1 MLPVEIGHPYE
12 QYMPAAFYGGEVA
25 FVKGDPPKM
34 FKVVQQTLQSLHSI
48 RGENCMR
55 KVVFLLTL
63 ITFLVASTASAA
75 DLTGKWAVNMNSPF
89 GQKESFDL
97 FIKDVGGN
105 LTIACVKHPIL
116 KGDLSGTGA
125 VKGDAV
131 TMNLK
136 SVFNGLGINV
146 TGKIEGDKITGT
158 REFISIPP
166 GSFSAMEEVGTPMP
180 ARAGAPEG
188 GTAAAGQ
195 RSGDPRSTVGVSNI
209 FTAERVTTAK

>member
-1 MLPVEIGHPYE
+1 MLSKSCTRRSSKIR
-12 QYMPAAFYGGEVA
+12 
-25 FVKGDPPKM
+25 
-34 FKVVQQTLQSLHSI
+34 LQSLYSI
-48 RGENCMR
+48 EEKIMR
-55 KVVFLLTL
+55 KVHFLLIL
-63 ITFLVASTASAA
+63 ITFFVASTASAA
-75 DLTGKWAVNMNSPF
+75 DLTGKWAVSMNSPF

-116 KGDLSGTGA
+116 KGDLSGTGT

-136 SVFNGLGINV
+136 SVFNGLGINI

-166 GSFSAMEEVGTPMP
+166 GSFSAMEEVGAPAP
-180 ARAGAPEG
+180 ARSGAREG
-188 GTAAAGQ
+188 GTAP
-195 RSGDPRSTVGVSNI
+195 SRSTVGVSNV
-209 FTAERVTTAK
+209 FTAERVATGK